1 VNEKYELIC
10 LEKLVFVDGEPD
22 KRLVESIKRYG
33 QLKPVDV
40 KPVNR
45 KYLVIDGNRR
55 CRAIKRAKEEG
66 LHDGKVKCIVVKEN
80 DEYDYLRQLLSN
92 LVRSPNPMLEAKA
105 MKVLM
110 DRYGYT
116 AKDMQKILGLS
127 PSQVSQRLG
136 LLKLP
141 ENLQRAVEEGTLKFR
156 IARMI
161 VSLSK
166 EKQEK
171 IAEVFEKEGKLSE
184 KDVTMVK
191 REEFEEDLS
200 VEKIEIPESLKK
212 KEERVFVKCI
222 GCGGTASVIL
232 NDGKVVGVICYNC
245 LEEEGK

>member
-1 VNEKYELIC
+1 MIEKYELIC

-40 KPVNR
+40 KPFDG

-92 LVRSPNPMLEAKA
+92 LVRSPNPIMEGKA
-105 MKVLM
+105 MKALM
-110 DRYGYT
+110 DEFGYT
-116 AKDMQKILGLS
+116 AKDLQNILGLS

-141 ENLQRAVEEGTLKFR
+141 KVLQEAIEKGTLKFR

-161 VSLSK
+161 VSLSE
-166 EKQEK
+166 EKQKKLAEK
-171 IAEVFEKEGKLSE
+171 FEEEGKLTE
-184 KDVTMVK
+184 KDVVMVK
-191 REEFEEDLS
+191 REEFEEDLN
-200 VEKIEIPESLKK
+200 VEDIEIPDSLKGE
-212 KEERVFVKCI
+212 EERVLVKCI
-222 GCGGTASVIL
+222 GCGETASVIL
-232 NDGKVVGVICYNC
+232 NDGKVVAVICGSC
-245 LEEEGK
+245 LKKEG